1 MNFLIDT
8 CALSELT
15 KRNPSRLVE
24 EWFDTAPAEMLY
36 ISALTLGE
44 IRSGVERLPSGRRRS
59 RITLWLENELPAWF
73 EERVLPIDGSIAEE
87 WGRLTARLKIPLPAV
102 DGLIAAT
109 ALHHRLTVVTRNE
122 SDFSPAGVAILNPW
136 RES

>member
-1 MNFLIDT
+1 MSFLIDT

-73 EERVLPIDGSIAEE
+73 EERVLPINGSIAEE

-109 ALHHRLTVVTRNE
+109 ALHRRLTVVTRNE